1 MRKKKKIFSK
11 RMRVHLFRILMIFFS
26 LLGVLLLRLVYI
38 NVKDGKKY
46 EKQVL
51 SQQNYRSQIL
61 PYARGEILDRNGTP
75 LATSVKVYNLILEPQ
90 NIIEADQNRNK
101 GLEDGVEKDLY
112 IKSTVSALAQFFDLK
127 EKDLY
132 QIIEDN
138 PKSYYQK
145 VLKKL
150 EYKDV
155 KPFKQYLEKKST
167 IRIGDGKSIEVKN
180 GDIIKG
186 VFFEEEY
193 KRSYPNKELAS
204 NVIGFANSG
213 NVGTWGLE
221 QQYNSVLNGLNGR
234 EYGYINGDT
243 KLERTTQAAVNGNNL
258 LTTIDVNVQRIAE
271 KHINK
276 FMKETGAKK
285 GVNVLVMNP
294 NNGEI
299 LAMATDSTYDLNNPR
314 DEKWLEKRYSKE
326 EIKGMTEE
334 EKVNAFNQIWRN
346 EIISKI
352 FEPGSTFK
360 PFTIA
365 AGLEEHIL
373 KGNENFFCA
382 GYIKKE
388 SWPTMIKCH
397 SYLKGGCG
405 AITLSQAIEKSC
417 NVALMEINDKN
428 GKEIFTQ
435 YEKHF
440 RFGKKT
446 GIDLPGEELGLLID
460 AENMGSTDLATN
472 SFGQNINVTMI
483 QLASAFASLINGG
496 HYYQPHL
503 VKQVISNS
511 GSVVKNNDKM
521 LVKDTIS
528 KETSDWLKEALYQTV
543 EEGTGKEAKIAGYT
557 IGGKTGTAEKHPRKE
572 GNYLVSFISFV
583 PVEKPQ
589 LLLYVTIDEL
599 GVYPQDQSGY
609 SVRLGHDIMKEL
621 VTYMNISKTDTTKKS
636 EAKKK

>member
-1 MRKKKKIFSK
+1 MKKPKKIFSK
-11 RMRVHLFRILMIFFS
+11 RMRVHLFRILMIFF
-26 LLGVLLLRLVYI
+26 LCFIFLMFRLVYI
-38 NVKDGKKY
+38 GMKDGNRF

-51 SQQNYRSQIL
+51 SQQNYRSRVL

-75 LATSVKVYNLILEPQ
+75 LATSVKVYNLILEPY

-101 GLEDGVEKDLY
+101 GLEEGMEEDLY
-112 IKSTVSALAQFFDLK
+112 LKSTVSALAQFFDLK
-127 EKDLY
+127 EQELY
-132 QIIEDN
+132 RIVEEN
-138 PKSYYQK
+138 PSSYYQK
-145 VLKKL
+145 ILKKL

-155 KPFKQYLEKKST
+155 KPFKDFLEKKT
-167 IRIGDGKSIEVKN
+167 TVNGKEGKKIEVKN
-180 GDIIKG
+180 GDLVKG
-186 VFFEEEY
+186 VVFEEEY

-204 NVIGFANSG
+204 NIIGFANSG
-213 NVGTWGLE
+213 NVGSWGLE
-221 QQYNSVLNGLNGR
+221 QQYNSTLNGLNGR

-243 KLERTTQAAVNGNNL
+243 QLERTTRLPVNGNNL
-258 LTTIDVNVQRIAE
+258 QTTLDVNIQRIAE

-285 GVNVLVMNP
+285 GVNVLIMNP

-314 DEKWLEKRYSKE
+314 DEKWLEKRYTKSEIENMKE
-326 EIKGMTEE
+326 D
-334 EKVNAFNQIWRN
+334 EKINAFNQIWRN
-346 EIISKI
+346 ESISKI

-365 AGLEEHIL
+365 AGLEEHKL

-388 SWPTMIKCH
+388 SWLNMIKCH

-405 AITLSQAIEKSC
+405 AINLSQAIEKSC

-428 GKEIFTQ
+428 GKDIFTQ

-460 AENMGSTDLATN
+460 AENMGSADLATN
-472 SFGQNINVTMI
+472 SFGQNVNVTMI

-503 VKQVISNS
+503 VKQVVSNS
-511 GSVVKNNDKM
+511 GSVIKNNDKM
-521 LVKDTIS
+521 LIKDTIS

-543 EEGTGKEAKIAGYT
+543 EEGTGKEAKIAGYK

-589 LLLYVTIDEL
+589 LLIYVTIDEL
-599 GVYPQDQSGY
+599 DVYPQDQSGY

-621 VTYMNISKTDTTKKS
+621 VTYMNIPKTENVKATS
-636 EAKKK
+636 NKKK

>member
-621 VTYMNISKTDTTKKS
+621 VTYMNISKTNTTKKS